1 MSTDKE
7 LAAAYEVVRLAEL
20 GKRGAE
26 MYLEEAKHDLEASRN
41 RLESLV
47 KGLPNREN
55 MQ

>member
-1 MSTDKE
+1 MTHSDQ

-26 MYLEEAKHDLEASRN
+26 MYLEEAGRDLDAARN

-47 KGLPNREN
+47 KGLPNRET
-55 MQ
+55 Q